1 MPPLSRT
8 FVAIALLASVGCSLQ
23 PFRQPSQPTPAQ
35 TRPAAQGGSGPAISE
50 PPTVT
55 STLPAEPVIQGPAP
69 SLPVPRERPKV
80 APAALSPA
88 SKALVSQAQAQRKKG
103 DLPGAAGSLD
113 RALRIEP
120 NNPLLWIEMGRL
132 RMDQRNYAQAESMG
146 RKALSM
152 AVGDNRTQSAA
163 WQLIA
168 DSLRARG
175 KNPQAQEA
183 LEKAQELVVQ

>member
-1 MPPLSRT
+1 MLPLSRT
-8 FVAIALLASVGCSLQ
+8 FVAILLLASAGCSLQ
-23 PFRQPSQPTPAQ
+23 PFKERGADP
-35 TRPAAQGGSGPAISE
+35 TRPGASGGSGPLIPE
-50 PPTVT
+50 PPTVA
-55 STLPAEPVIQGPAP
+55 STLPTEPMIQGPAP
-69 SLPVPRERPKV
+69 SVPVPRERPRV
-80 APAALSPA
+80 APATLSPA
-88 SKALVSQAQAQRKKG
+88 STALVTQAQAQRRKG

-132 RMDQRNYAQAESMG
+132 RMDQRNYTQAESMG

-152 AVGDNRTQSAA
+152 AVGDNRTQSVA

-183 LEKAQELVVQ
+183 LDRAKELGFQ